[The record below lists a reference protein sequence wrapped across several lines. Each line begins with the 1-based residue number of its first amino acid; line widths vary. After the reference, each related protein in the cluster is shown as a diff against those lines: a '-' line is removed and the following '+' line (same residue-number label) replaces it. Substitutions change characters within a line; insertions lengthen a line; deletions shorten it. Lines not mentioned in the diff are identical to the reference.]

1 MKRFDHVGYLQP
13 FSIQLKILFQKI
25 CKLNIN
31 WDDSIGELLV
41 EWKKICENLKRC
53 EEIVIQRYFI
63 YNLSDPVKE
72 IYLHRFSDASQ
83 SAYAACIY
91 LESVTQLGNVTV
103 KFVTAESRV
112 IPIKKSFTIP
122 RLELLGNYILSKLI
136 CNVYNGIC
144 DDIEVKDIL
153 CWSNSQISLAWI
165 KDINSEF
172 KTFIQNRLMVI
183 RNNVHPDNWKYCTT
197 NENPADIKMWDI
209 SLGTS
214 FLKKHG

>member
-1 MKRFDHVGYLQP
+1 M
-13 FSIQLKILFQKI
+13 
-25 CKLNIN
+25 
-31 WDDSIGELLV
+31 
-41 EWKKICENLKRC
+41 CENLKRC
-53 EEIVIQRYFI
+53 EETVIKHCYFI
-63 YNLSDPVKE
+63 YNLSNPITE
-72 IYLHRFSDASQ
+72 IYLHGFLDALQ

-91 LESVTQLGNVTV
+91 LQSVTQLGNVTV
-103 KFVTAESRV
+103 KFVTVKSCV
-112 IPIKKSFTIP
+112 IPIKKPFTIP
-122 RLELLGNYILSKLI
+122 RLELLENYILLKLI
-136 CNVYNGIC
+136 CNVYDSIC

-153 CWSNSQISLAWI
+153 CWRNSQISLAWI

>member
-1 MKRFDHVGYLQP
+1 MGYLQP
-13 FSIQLKILFQKI
+13 FTIQLKILFQNI
-25 CKLNIN
+25 CNLNIN

-72 IYLHRFSDASQ
+72 IYLHGFSDASHA
-83 SAYAACIY
+83 AYAACIY
-91 LESVTQLGNVTV
+91 LESVTQMAGKSYSRICYCRT
-103 KFVTAESRV
+103 RV

-122 RLELLGNYILSKLI
+122 RLELLGNYILPKLI

-144 DDIEVKDIL
+144 DDTEVKEIL
-153 CWSNSQISLAWI
+153 YWSDSQISLTWI

-172 KTFIQNRLMVI
+172 KTFAQNRLIVI
-183 RNNVHPDNWKYCTT
+183 RIMFIQITGNIVALMRTLL
-197 NENPADIKMWDI
+197 I
-209 SLGTS
+209 
-214 FLKKHG
+214 LKCGIFH